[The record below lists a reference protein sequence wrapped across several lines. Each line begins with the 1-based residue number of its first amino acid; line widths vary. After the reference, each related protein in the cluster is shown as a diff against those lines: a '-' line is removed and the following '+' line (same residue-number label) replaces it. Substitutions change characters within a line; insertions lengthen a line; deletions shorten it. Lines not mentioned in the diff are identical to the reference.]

1 MLTQVVSCATPTSSL
16 LPYLSLLR
24 QPQLNTTDWAAST
37 EVFSL
42 STPSAQG
49 WKPKIKVPAGWR
61 SGGGGPFPACKQSPL
76 TEVRTEKAS
85 SPVSLLEDLHP
96 IKGWGR
102 MPILTS
108 SRPQH
113 LPKGPS
119 PNSITLWL
127 ELPQGNWGRDIAQ
140 PTARQLQPPPTEDTK
155 APKC

>member
-1 MLTQVVSCATPTSSL
+1 MPHPPAVCCLISVCSGSHSGIPQTGRLQQKCFPLVL
-16 LPYLSLLR
+16 LAPKAGSPRSKCQQGGDL
-24 QPQLNTTDWAAST
+24 
-37 EVFSL
+37 EEGV
-42 STPSAQG
+42 PSRL
-49 WKPKIKVPAGWR
+49 VN
-61 SGGGGPFPACKQSPL
+61 SHFL

-96 IKGWGR
+96 IKGWGG

-127 ELPQGNWGRDIAQ
+127 ELPLGNWGRDIAQ
-140 PTARQLQPPPTEDTK
+140 PTTRQLQPPPTEDTK
-155 APKC
+155 APRC